1 MSCSSKSAST
11 ATMAI
16 LCSWMASY
24 LISSSLNMSY
34 LLSLA
39 ASEWLN
45 EERKVAISIAMVGS
59 EKIASFMMGEVKP
72 TESGV
77 SKGGNFEATRDNAWR
92 MERSS
97 GREDYRQTDTG
108 WTSCGGRVLFH
119 NESSQDLFRGL
130 EDGLED
136 LKDVPVYNLYFP

>member
-45 EERKVAISIAMVGS
+45 EERKVAISMAMVGS

-72 TESGV
+72 TASGV
-77 SKGGNFEATRDNAWR
+77 SKGGNLEATRDSAWR
-92 MERSS
+92 IERSS
-97 GREDYRQTDTG
+97 GREDYRQIDTG
-108 WTSCGGRVLFH
+108 GQVVEG
-119 NESSQDLFRGL
+119 EYSSIMNPHKTFFEVWKTG
-130 EDGLED
+130 
-136 LKDVPVYNLYFP
+136 